1 MARSFTAKATP
12 MDVSA
17 KFWSIGA
24 DPMRGFTSGSSP
36 REEMRSAA
44 NAMSVVPAAA
54 AAALRAE

>member
-1 MARSFTAKATP
+1 

-44 NAMSVVPAAA
+44 DAMSVVPATA